1 MKENDR
7 RTTMQWSRNIKPI
20 SYPKSK
26 TNEEINSVNECRWQM
41 IQNKKIRNAI
51 AMLKMIVQAEEE
63 IERGEVLPQEDVFA
77 QLQINQNPLTG
88 VRLDGD
94 SY

>member
-63 IERGEVLPQEDVFA
+63 IERGVATRGCVCAIADKSKP
-77 QLQINQNPLTG
+77 INRCT
-88 VRLDGD
+88 
-94 SY
+94 S